1 MRFGPTIKARFIER
15 PNRFLVR
22 CRTRNRGEVEAYL
35 ANSGRL
41 WELLRPD
48 AKLYITERPP
58 SSELRTRYKVLA
70 VEREGEPVF
79 LDTHLTNTVTRFLL
93 DRRRIPPLAGAEVIR
108 QEVPV
113 GTSRID
119 FLLKRGRR
127 QTLLEV
133 KSCTLFGNE
142 IAMFPD
148 AVTER
153 GRRHLEELAIRRRD
167 ADSAILFLVHA
178 SRVRWF
184 MPDYHTDLCFSQS
197 FLKLRKKVQIYAA
210 AIEWRHDLS
219 LGPRVR
225 MLEIPWEFLQRE
237 VRDRGSY
244 LLVIRL
250 DEGKRIRVGRLGT
263 FPFRRGYHV
272 YVGSAMNSLSA
283 RIARHRRLRKKL
295 HWHIDYLRQEA
306 DSVVAL
312 PIRSSK
318 RHECDV
324 ATSLSKVL
332 KKGPAGFGA
341 SDCGCATHLFFSAR
355 DPLEQIAFHE
365 VLQRFRMRRPR

>member
-15 PNRFLVR
+15 PNRFVVR
-22 CRTRNRGEVEAYL
+22 CRTRNHGEVEAHL

-41 WELLRPD
+41 RELLRPG
-48 AKLYITERPP
+48 ATIHIVGRPP
-58 SSELRTRYKVLA
+58 SSGLRTRYQVLA

-79 LDTHLTNTVTRFLL
+79 LDTHLTNAVARFLL
-93 DRRRIPPLAGAEVIR
+93 DRRKIPPLAGAEVIR

-127 QTLLEV
+127 KTLLEV

-148 AVTER
+148 GVTER
-153 GRRHLEELAIRRRD
+153 GRRHLEELATRRLG
-167 ADSAILFLVHA
+167 ADSAILFLVHT

-184 MPDYHTDLCFSQS
+184 MPDYHTDLRFSET
-197 FLKLRKKVQIYAA
+197 FLKLRKKVRMYAA
-210 AIEWRHDLS
+210 ALKWRLDLS
-219 LGPRVR
+219 LEPQVR
-225 MLEIPWEFLQRE
+225 MLTIPWGYLQHE
-237 VRDRGSY
+237 VQDRGSY
-244 LLVIRL
+244 LLVLRL
-250 DEGKRIRVGRLGT
+250 DKGKRIRVGRLGT
-263 FPFRRGYHV
+263 LPFRRGNYV

-283 RIARHRRLRKKL
+283 RIARHQRLRRKL

-318 RHECDV
+318 RDECAV
-324 ATSLSKVL
+324 ATSLGKVL
-332 KKGPAGFGA
+332 KIGPAGFGA
-341 SDCGCATHLFFSAR
+341 SDCGCTAHLFFSTQ
-355 DPLEQIAFHE
+355 DPLEQTAFHE
-365 VLQRFRMRRPR
+365 MLQKFRMRRPW